1 MIYFTPYETAPSL
14 FHIYEPGDVHCTLI
28 VGRERALLFDTGY
41 GFCDIKEAVTALA
54 DLPLTIVNSHGHLD
68 HAGGSFRFAQE
79 IYIHPYERQV
89 YDLYQTEKESLM
101 DRMWSLYQQG
111 KKPRPWPEEFSRQ
124 DYYPYKPCSFVDLT
138 DGQTFDLGGRIVEAI
153 FFPGHTRGCVALYDH
168 QSGLLLAGDNLGHSI
183 WIMFEQSASLA
194 EYRSCL
200 CRLKDDFEIKGIL
213 GSHYSG
219 IYPASLI
226 DTVMQCVDQRDD
238 GRSTLFIHPR
248 KGYKALR
255 RKVPLTDVPGVSSL
269 YLVYPFD

>member
-1 MIYFTPYETAPSL
+1 MTYFTPYEAAPSL

-41 GFCDIKEAVTALA
+41 GFCDIREAVSALT

-68 HAGGSFRFAQE
+68 HAGGNFWFEQK

-89 YDLYQTEKESLM
+89 YDLYQKEKESLM

-111 KKPRPWPEEFSRQ
+111 KKPRPWPEGFDRQ
-124 DYYPYKPCSFVDLT
+124 DYYSYKPCSFIDLT
-138 DGQTFDLGGRIVEAI
+138 DGQVFDLGGRIVEVF

-168 QSGLLLAGDNLGHSI
+168 QSGLLLSGDNLGHSI
-183 WIMFEQSASLA
+183 WIMFEQSAPLA

-200 CRLKDDFEIKGIL
+200 CRLKDSFDIKGIL
-213 GSHYSG
+213 GSHYGG
-219 IYPASLI
+219 IYPASLL
-226 DTVMQCVDQRDD
+226 DTVIQCIDQRHD
-238 GRSTLFIHPR
+238 GNSTIFTHPR

-255 RKVPLTDVPGVSSL
+255 RKVPLTGVPGIKDL